1 MNQERKAQNE
11 IRHNGVVSNLELRR
25 IADPDNP
32 VSSLQAH
39 FTVRNA
45 TSSLVSFTFSSSQQ
59 YDFLIQDD
67 TGRELW
73 KWSDGRFFAMLIVEK
88 ELALEPWVYQERIP
102 AVDREGRSF
111 PDGHYTLRARL
122 TSNPAI
128 ENHLSFQVK

>member
-1 MNQERKAQNE
+1 MGQNTQTQNE
-11 IRHNGVVSNLELRR
+11 MRHEGVVSLLELSR
-25 IADPDNP
+25 IADPNNP

-45 TSSLVSFTFSSSQQ
+45 TSSPISFTFSSSQQ

-88 ELALEPWVYQERIP
+88 ELGQEPWVYQERIP
-102 AVDREGRSF
+102 AVDREGRSL

-128 ENHLSFQVK
+128 ENHLSFQVE